1 MLAMLSEC
9 GGGGEGGGGP
19 IFWPGLNRPVGI
31 MAGVKSL

>member
-9 GGGGEGGGGP
+9 GGERGGGGP
-19 IFWPGLNRPVGI
+19 IFLPGLNRPVGI